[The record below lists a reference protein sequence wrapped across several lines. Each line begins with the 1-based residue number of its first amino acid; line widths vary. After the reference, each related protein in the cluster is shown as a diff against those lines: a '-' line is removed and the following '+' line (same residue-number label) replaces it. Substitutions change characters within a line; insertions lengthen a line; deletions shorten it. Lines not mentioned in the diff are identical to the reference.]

1 LARLL
6 SLHGLF
12 SPETAMV
19 LVSLDRASLFGAVLG
34 NAAANG
40 KRLRPVAA
48 ASVNKAAIDAAGR
61 ARP

>member
-1 LARLL
+1 
-6 SLHGLF
+6 
-12 SPETAMV
+12 MV

-61 ARP
+61 PRP